1 MFGLAMPRLFW
12 KLFFAL
18 WLSIMGFAVIMAW
31 VNNSLARPSI
41 PEEPAARFSRDIDM
55 LDKRLSTA
63 LQNQGPQ
70 AARRILRGLPRQMRN
85 HIYLFDENGK
95 ELMGRDQMAE
105 RLRSRNIQKTRR
117 ELVDGQNRAY
127 QLIVLRRPPR
137 GALLEPGMRGIALRL
152 LIAAF
157 ISALLSFM
165 IARYL
170 AAPLIRLGAASR
182 RLAAGDMST
191 RIGPPL
197 AERKDEFGALAA
209 DFDEMA
215 TRLQD
220 LQRANHRLLRDVSH
234 ELRSPLA
241 RLRVAL
247 EIARNR
253 DSEPVAGELDRIEL
267 ESERLEMLVDEVLA
281 LLRETSE
288 TSPLRREKFDLVELL
303 ADLQDVVKYEVAEDA
318 PGIQLNTGEPLLIN
332 ADRELLWRAFEN
344 LVRNALIHT
353 DDGTGVDVAARL
365 AKNKSRIEVYV
376 RDTGPGIP
384 TQQLEKIFQ
393 PFYRVQE
400 ARDRNSGGHGLGLAI
415 AEAAIKRHG
424 GTIKAQNR
432 ETGGLEIQVSL
443 PA

>member
-70 AARRILRGLPRQMRN
+70 AARRILRGLPSRMRN

-318 PGIQLNTGEPLLIN
+318 PGIQLNTGGPLPIN

-353 DDGTGVDVAARL
+353 HNGTGVEITARL

-384 TQQLEKIFQ
+384 TQHLDKIFQ

>member
-1 MFGLAMPRLFW
+1 
-12 KLFFAL
+12 
-18 WLSIMGFAVIMAW
+18 MGFAVIMAW
-31 VNNSLARPSI
+31 VNNSLARPQI
-41 PEEPAARFSRDIDM
+41 PEEPAARFSRDIDL
-55 LDKRLSTA
+55 LDKRLSLA
-63 LQNQGPQ
+63 LRNQGPQ
-70 AARRILRGLPRQMRN
+70 AARRILRSLPRQIRN
-85 HIYLFDENGK
+85 HIYLFDEDGK
-95 ELMGRDQMAE
+95 ELMGRDRMAQ
-105 RLRSRNIQKTRR
+105 RLRSRDIQHTRR
-117 ELVDGQNRAY
+117 ELVDGQNRVY
-127 QLIVLRRPPR
+127 QLLVLRRPPP
-137 GALLEPGMRGIALRL
+137 GALLEPGKRGIALRL

-157 ISALLSFM
+157 VSALLSSM

-170 AAPLIRLGAASR
+170 AAPLIHLGAASR
-182 RLAAGDMST
+182 RLASGDLST

-215 TRLQD
+215 SRLQD
-220 LQRANHRLLRDVSH
+220 LQSANRRLLRDVSH

-267 ESERLEMLVDEVLA
+267 ESERLETLVDEVLD

-288 TSPLRREKFDLVELL
+288 TNPLRREDFDLVELL
-303 ADLQDVVKYEVAEDA
+303 ADLQDVVKYEVPEDT
-318 PGIQLNTGEPLLIN
+318 PGISLDASGPLMIN

-353 DDGTGVDVAARL
+353 QEGTGVDVVARL
-365 AKNKSRIEVYV
+365 TNNESRIEVYV

-384 TQQLEKIFQ
+384 TQQLDKVFQ
-393 PFYRVQE
+393 AFYRVQE
-400 ARDRNSGGHGLGLAI
+400 ARDRKSGGHGLGLAI
-415 AEAAIKRHG
+415 AEAAVKRHG

-432 ETGGLEIQVSL
+432 ESGGLEIRVSL
-443 PA
+443 PVA

>member
-353 DDGTGVDVAARL
+353 HDGAGVEITARL

-384 TQQLEKIFQ
+384 TQHLDKIFQ

>member
-253 DSEPVAGELDRIEL
+253 DSGPVAGELDRIEL

-353 DDGTGVDVAARL
+353 HDGAGVEITARL
-365 AKNKSRIEVYV
+365 EKNKSRIEVYV

-384 TQQLEKIFQ
+384 TQHLDKIFQ

>member
-63 LQNQGPQ
+63 LQNQGPH
-70 AARRILRGLPRQMRN
+70 AARRILRSLPRQMRN

-253 DSEPVAGELDRIEL
+253 DSGPVAGELDRIEL

-353 DDGTGVDVAARL
+353 HDGAGVEITARL
-365 AKNKSRIEVYV
+365 AKNKSRIEVYI

-384 TQQLEKIFQ
+384 TQHLDKIFQ

>member
-70 AARRILRGLPRQMRN
+70 AARRILRGLPSRMRN

-318 PGIQLNTGEPLLIN
+318 PGIQLNTGGPLPIN

-353 DDGTGVDVAARL
+353 HNGTGVEITARL
-365 AKNKSRIEVYV
+365 AKNKSRIEVFV

-384 TQQLEKIFQ
+384 TQHLDKIFQ